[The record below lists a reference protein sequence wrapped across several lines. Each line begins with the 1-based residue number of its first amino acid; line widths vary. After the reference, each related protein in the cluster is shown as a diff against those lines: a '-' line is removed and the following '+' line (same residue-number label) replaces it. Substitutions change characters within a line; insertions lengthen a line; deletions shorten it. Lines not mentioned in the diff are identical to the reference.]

1 MSKSRGRIAAIG
13 LVAAFTLAAAACSN
27 DPETESSEPSE
38 EGSDQFSD
46 LEAVEAPDPCENDPG
61 VSDDTIKVGALIP
74 TSGSQ
79 AQSFARAEDG
89 IRARFEKASEEG
101 ELGDRDIEV
110 VVVDTAADPAQNL
123 TAAQQ
128 LVEQEDVFG
137 ILEVDSAADGSA
149 EYLFDE
155 GIPVTGWHV
164 GRPVFGTYPNLFSF
178 NSFPP
183 DPGVTSTTQADFI
196 EEKGG
201 TKVAIVA
208 GGNAPSVAFAENVT
222 NVLESRDDVEV
233 VYRTIDV
240 PYGSTEFTGEVEQIR
255 QSGADTVVTGMDF
268 LSNAALNEQLQQAGV
283 DVPIVVFPGGY
294 DPLVLNLPGVENSY
308 FGIEF
313 KPLELD
319 LPVHRDFVEYM
330 GDKPVG
336 QVPMVGW
343 LSADMFI
350 EGLQQAG
357 IECPTRDAFITNL
370 RLVDDYDADELLGP
384 PVDFSEHFGKPGTC
398 IYYVQVK
405 NGEFVPQF
413 GGEPLCGEVFDANA
427 ESS

>member
-1 MSKSRGRIAAIG
+1 MVRSRGRLLAIG
-13 LVAAFTLAAAACSN
+13 LVAAFTLVAASCSN
-27 DPETESSEPSE
+27 DPETESSEPSD
-38 EGSDQFSD
+38 EGSDQFAD
-46 LEAVEAPDPCENDPG
+46 LEPVAAPDPCENDPG
-61 VSDDTIKVGALIP
+61 VTDDTIKVGALIP
-74 TSGSQ
+74 TTGSQ

-89 IRARFEKASEEG
+89 IRARLEKASADG
-101 ELGDRDIEV
+101 ELGDREIEL

-164 GRPVFGTYPNLFSF
+164 GRPSFGTYPNLFSF
-178 NSFPP
+178 NSFSP
-183 DPGVTSTTQADFI
+183 DEGVTSTTQAEFI
-196 EEKGG
+196 RENGG

-208 GGNAPSVAFAENVT
+208 GGNASSVAFAENAT

-255 QSGADTVVTGMDF
+255 ESGADTVVTGMDF

-283 DVPIVVFPGGY
+283 DVPLVLFPGGY
-294 DPLVLNLPGVENSY
+294 DPLVLDLPGVENSY
-308 FGIEF
+308 FGVEF

-319 LPVHRDFVEYM
+319 LPVHQDFVEYM
-330 GDKPVG
+330 GDRPVG
-336 QVPMVGW
+336 QVPLVGW
-343 LSADMFI
+343 LTADMFV
-350 EGLQQAG
+350 EGLEQAG
-357 IECPTRDAFITNL
+357 IECPTREAFITNL
-370 RLVDDYDADELLGP
+370 RLVDDYEADGLLGP

-413 GGEPLCGEVFDANA
+413 DGEPLCGEVFDANSEGA
-427 ESS
+427 